1 MNRAAPAPLLSG
13 AHNFRAVQPYKTA
26 DGRMLRAGIIY
37 RSGELSRLSDA
48 DLEIIAGLNIR
59 LVCDLRTGREQ
70 SEFVSRWP
78 VAPLPLKLDL
88 PDRHDSDAGP
98 HKIFELIASHPGE
111 TGGLLAMDMLYRR
124 KPKAFARSLQ
134 ILFQTILG
142 GNGLPLL
149 VHCHAGKDRTGFV
162 VAMLLA
168 AAGVTRNDIIEDYI
182 ATSNYFLAE
191 KEALALASWAKRSFG
206 QEINPAAARPMVA
219 TRQDYIEAAL
229 QEIDTGWGSVDGYL
243 RDAVGL
249 TGHDRE
255 AVQNL
260 LAL

>member
-1 MNRAAPAPLLSG
+1 MGQLTPAPLLTG
-13 AHNFRAVQPYKTA
+13 AKNFRAVRSYQA
-26 DGRMLRAGIIY
+26 ANGRILRSHIIY
-37 RSGELSRLSDA
+37 RSGELSRLSEA

-78 VAPLPLKLDL
+78 DAPAHVKLDL
-88 PDRHDSDAGP
+88 PDRNESDAGP
-98 HKIFELIASHPGE
+98 HKIFELIAKHPGE
-111 TGGLLAMDMLYRR
+111 AGGLLAMDMLYRR

-134 ILFQTILG
+134 ILFKTILSG
-142 GNGLPLL
+142 EGLPLL

-168 AAGVTRNDIIEDYI
+168 AAGVSRADIIEDYVTT
-182 ATSNYFLAE
+182 AHYFPAE
-191 KEALALASWAKRSFG
+191 KEALALAAWAKRSFG
-206 QEINPAAARPMVA
+206 HDINTESARPMVD

-229 QEIDTGWGSVDGYL
+229 HEIDQGWGNVDGYL

-249 TGHDRE
+249 TPSERD

-260 LAL
+260 LTS